1 LNFENAQEIYFSI
14 DGEPFMINDLEQI
27 RFLPMQPIK
36 DVQEEDGHQIIIV
49 RGNQPRLTE

>member
-1 LNFENAQEIYFSI
+1 
-14 DGEPFMINDLEQI
+14 MINDLEQI